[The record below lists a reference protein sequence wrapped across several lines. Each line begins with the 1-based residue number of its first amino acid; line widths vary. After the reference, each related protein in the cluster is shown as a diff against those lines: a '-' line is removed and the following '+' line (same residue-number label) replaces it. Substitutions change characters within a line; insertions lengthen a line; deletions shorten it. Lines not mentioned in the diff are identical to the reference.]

1 MMTFFKTESAE
12 PEVIETIVRIHHDA
26 VHQGEARQFYGQE
39 ILNDWSPPVTKQRI
53 RDLKQ
58 KMSESHSVGVIGC
71 LNGEPAGFGILDLYQ
86 ERIGAIY
93 VKAAFTGRGIGKRL
107 LQELEKIAL
116 QKGHEKLK
124 LDSSLNAKTFY
135 QKHGYTQL
143 LEGFFQLPTGRQMAC
158 VEMSKTLTSKSS
170 KCGKTAPLI

>member
-1 MMTFFKTESAE
+1 MMKLFKTESAE

-39 ILNDWSPPVTKQRI
+39 ILNDWSQPLTKQRI
-53 RDLKQ
+53 LDLKQ
-58 KMSESHSVGVIGC
+58 KMAESRSVGLISC
-71 LNGEPAGFGILDLYQ
+71 LNGEPVGFGILDLDQ

-116 QKGHEKLK
+116 QKGHGKLK
-124 LDSSLNAKTFY
+124 LDSSLNAKAFY

-143 LEGFFQLPTGRQMAC
+143 VEGFFQLPTGRRMAC
-158 VEMSKTLTSKSS
+158 VKMSKTLTSKSS
-170 KCGKTAPLI
+170 ECGKTAPLI